1 MGHQGPL
8 TGVLGLGPGGEARVG
23 AGPQATCHLL
33 KAGRLCQS
41 GLLYTEDEWEREW
54 TELLKLASSE
64 PRTHF
69 SKNGGSGG
77 G

>member
-1 MGHQGPL
+1 MMSIFSF
-8 TGVLGLGPGGEARVG
+8 V
-23 AGPQATCHLL
+23 
-33 KAGRLCQS
+33 QS
-41 GLLYTEDEWEREW
+41 GLVYTEDEWEREW
-54 TELLKLASSE
+54 NELLKLASSE